1 MYHKKS
7 KTLKLAPLLAQ
18 YLYDQKKLDLPGIGI
33 FLLDPSART
42 STDAQHFSEG
52 ISFEYNAGVKEDE
65 DLISYI
71 TAQTGKMKAL
81 ASSDLSSYTELGVQ
95 FLNIG
100 KPFQIE
106 GIGTLVKSK
115 NGEFQFTADH
125 LLIDKVKETGIKE
138 LSATSISDESMT
150 TYESLKP
157 HVEKSPTLKRI
168 FLTFLVLATVAVIIY
183 AGYRTNKRN
192 SPVSTNEEKQAA
204 SETLPVS
211 DTTKY
216 ISHATDTVVSV
227 KQAVQ
232 TANNDSYHFVIE
244 VANKKRAFYR
254 YNILKKGR
262 LPIQISTSDS
272 VNFKLFFVLAA
283 TPADTARISDSLT
296 TWYPSIN
303 HRKTFAEK

>member
-1 MYHKKS
+1 M
-7 KTLKLAPLLAQ
+7 KLAPLLAQ

-52 ISFEYNAGVKEDE
+52 ISFEYNAAVKEDE
-65 DLISYI
+65 DLVSYI
-71 TAQTGKMKAL
+71 TTQTGKMKAL
-81 ASSDLSSYTELGVQ
+81 ASSDLSSYTELGIQ

-106 GIGTLVKSK
+106 GIGTLVKRK

-138 LSATSISDESMT
+138 LSATSISDGSMT
-150 TYESLKP
+150 TYENLKP
-157 HVEKSPTLKRI
+157 NIEKSPTLKRI
-168 FLTFLVLATVAVIIY
+168 FLTFLALATIAVIIY

-192 SPVSTNEEKQAA
+192 SPDAANEEKQATNEA
-204 SETLPVS
+204 IPVG

-216 ISHATDTVVSV
+216 ISRATDTLVSV
-227 KQAVQ
+227 KQPIQ
-232 TANNDSYHFVIE
+232 TANNGSYHFVIE

-254 YNILKKGR
+254 YNILKKGQI
-262 LPIQISTSDS
+262 PIQMSTSDS
-272 VNFKLFFVLAA
+272 INFKLFFVLAA
-283 TPADTARISDSLT
+283 TPADTARMSDSLT

-303 HRKTFAEK
+303 HRKTFAE

>member
-1 MYHKKS
+1 M
-7 KTLKLAPLLAQ
+7 KLAPLLAQ

-42 STDAQHFSEG
+42 RTDAQHFSEG
-52 ISFEYNAGVKEDE
+52 ISFEHNAAVKEDE
-65 DLISYI
+65 HLISYI

-81 ASSDLSSYTELGVQ
+81 ASSDLSSYIELGIQ

-106 GIGTLVKSK
+106 GIGTLVNK
-115 NGEFQFTADH
+115 NREFQFTADH

-138 LSATSISDESMT
+138 LSATSISDESLT

-183 AGYRTNKRN
+183 AGYRTYKRN
-192 SPVSTNEEKQAA
+192 SPVSANEENQTAN
-204 SETLPVS
+204 ETVPVS

-216 ISHATDTVVSV
+216 ISPPTDTVVSV
-227 KQAVQ
+227 KQPVQ
-232 TANNDSYHFVIE
+232 TANNGNYHFVIE
-244 VANKKRAFYR
+244 VASKKRACPDASGSVR
-254 YNILKKGR
+254 R
-262 LPIQISTSDS
+262 SDPS
-272 VNFKLFFVLAA
+272 QA
-283 TPADTARISDSLT
+283 PGSSSARRRSAQC
-296 TWYPSIN
+296 
-303 HRKTFAEK
+303 RR